1 MESNHIENVNVT
13 ISGNTITSSEVTGL
27 SISSNHTPALPDEN
41 AEILRELQRV
51 RKQLETT
58 EPMIADALA
67 SLEEAVKAQDKP
79 TIKKLLGKF
88 AGETTKDVLT
98 GIASSMLL
106 SWMGIA

>member
-1 MESNHIENVNVT
+1 M
-13 ISGNTITSSEVTGL
+13 SEVTM
-27 SISSNHTPALPDEN
+27 SIKDSTVSGTIIGIKQDTYNAAVPDEN

-67 SLEEAVKAQDKP
+67 TLEEAVKTQDKP

-88 AGETTKDVLT
+88 AGGTTKAVLA
-98 GIASSMLL
+98 GVASKALL

>member
-1 MESNHIENVNVT
+1 METGFSNVT
-13 ISGNTITSSEVTGL
+13 FETKIGHIHDEGIGIQINVRDKSKK
-27 SISSNHTPALPDEN
+27 ADEN

-98 GIASSMLL
+98 GIASTALL

>member
-1 MESNHIENVNVT
+1 MSVNIGNLTVSKSNFHDRAAVVYTENHAD
-13 ISGNTITSSEVTGL
+13 L
-27 SISSNHTPALPDEN
+27 SDED
-41 AEILRELQRV
+41 AKILQELQRV
-51 RKQLETT
+51 REQLETT
-58 EPMIADALA
+58 QPKIADALA

-98 GIASSMLL
+98 GIASTALL

>member
-1 MESNHIENVNVT
+1 MADFDIQVT
-13 ISGNTITSSEVTGL
+13 AVGNNLYDNAAVVRNEKHAAVPSK
-27 SISSNHTPALPDEN
+27 D
-41 AEILRELQRV
+41 AEILQELQRV

-67 SLEEAVKAQDKP
+67 TLEEAVKTQDKP

-88 AGETTKDVLT
+88 AGGTTKAVLA
-98 GIASSMLL
+98 GVASKALL